1 MPRRSE
7 HSREEL
13 RQLALDAVH
22 EIVEEQ
28 GIAAL
33 STRKVADRIGYTVG
47 MLYHVF
53 DNLDDLIL
61 HANARVV
68 RDLVARCDKAVRG
81 KPPEKA
87 ILAVALEYLS
97 LSQKHGAHWQLVF
110 DHSMRDGAA
119 VPVWYQAITDD
130 LFKLVEKELLRLA
143 PGKPQREIAL
153 TARVLWSS
161 VHGICLLSV
170 TQKLDI
176 GGAINSRR
184 AVTSL
189 ITHYLC
195 SWQQG

>member
-22 EIVEEQ
+22 DIVEAQ
-28 GIAAL
+28 GLAAL
-33 STRKVADRIGYTVG
+33 STRRVADRIGYTVG

-68 RDLVARCDKAVRG
+68 RDLVARCEKAVRG
-81 KPPEKA
+81 KSPQKA
-87 ILAVALEYLS
+87 ILAVALEYLA
-97 LSQKHGAHWQLVF
+97 LSQKHGAHWQMVF
-110 DHSMRDGAA
+110 DHSMRDGAE

-130 LFKLVEKELLRLA
+130 LFMLVETELKRLA
-143 PGKPQREIAL
+143 PEKSVRDIAL
-153 TARVLWSS
+153 AARVLWSS

-176 GGAINSRR
+176 GGALNARR

-189 ITHYLC
+189 ITHYLQ
-195 SWQQG
+195 SWQRS